1 MIKVNEAKDEAA
13 TMGEEIAEL
22 QKQIRKAE
30 FENNRAQDKIAMLT
44 AEKEEAEANV
54 NQFHE
59 QLNSTTQEYETKID
73 NITMKYL
80 EKIDKLNKEK
90 ADVEDQLHNL
100 QDEHEKIGFNM
111 KAMETELSAN
121 KFAYE
126 RRIENLE
133 KGLENT
139 VEVSDRKIQSLEN
152 ELNKVHDDYDGL
164 ARERQKLTAHVR
176 NLEADLDES
185 NSARQKITEQ
195 LNMEREEHDANMDET
210 TANFSQV
217 SRSSLSQNDGIHR
230 CVFLTIIMEGRR

>member
-13 TMGEEIAEL
+13 NMGKEIAEL
-22 QKQIRKAE
+22 QTQIRKAE
-30 FENNRAQDKIAMLT
+30 FDNDRAQDKIEMLT
-44 AEKEEAEANV
+44 ADKEEAEANV
-54 NQFHE
+54 NKVQE
-59 QLNSTTQEYETKID
+59 QLNSTTREYETKID

-80 EKIDKLNKEK
+80 DKIDKLNNQK
-90 ADVEDQLHNL
+90 ADLEDQLNDL
-100 QDEHEKIGFNM
+100 QDEHDKILSNM

-133 KGLENT
+133 KGLQSS

-152 ELNKVHDDYDGL
+152 DLNKVHDDNDAL
-164 ARERQKLTAHVR
+164 ARERQKLTVHVR

-185 NSARQKITEQ
+185 NSARQKLTEQ
-195 LNMEREEHDANMDET
+195 LNIEREEHDANMDET

-217 SRSSLSQNDGIHR
+217 SRSSHSLQIKVYNIAVFSQ
-230 CVFLTIIMEGRR
+230 

>member
-13 TMGEEIAEL
+13 NMGKEIAEL
-22 QKQIRKAE
+22 QTQIRKAE
-30 FENNRAQDKIAMLT
+30 FDNDRAQDKIEMLT
-44 AEKEEAEANV
+44 ADKEEAEANV
-54 NQFHE
+54 NKVQE
-59 QLNSTTQEYETKID
+59 QLNSTTREYETKID

-80 EKIDKLNKEK
+80 DKIDKLNNQK
-90 ADVEDQLHNL
+90 ADLEDQLNDL
-100 QDEHEKIGFNM
+100 QDEHDKILSNM

-133 KGLENT
+133 KGLQSS

-152 ELNKVHDDYDGL
+152 DLNKVHDDNDAL
-164 ARERQKLTAHVR
+164 ARERQKLTVHVR

-185 NSARQKITEQ
+185 NSARQKLTEQ
-195 LNMEREEHDANMDET
+195 LNIEREEHDANMDET

-217 SRSSLSQNDGIHR
+217 SRSSRSLQIKVYNIAVFSQ
-230 CVFLTIIMEGRR
+230 